1 MVLFEMSNKTIG
13 IVVAILVVVVS
24 LFGYQMWH
32 VSPSWVIET
41 VTIVAN
47 TESGCIAQTM
57 DGFPVNIG
65 PCDGKEGDIITA
77 KVDTKL
83 KERAAAVNPPV

>member
-1 MVLFEMSNKTIG
+1 MYEFSNKTLKIG
-13 IVVAILVVVVS
+13 VTVVVVTAL

-32 VSPSWVIET
+32 VSPSWVMET
-41 VTIVAN
+41 VKIVAN
-47 TESGCIAQTM
+47 TESGCIAETM

-65 PCDGKEGDIITA
+65 PCDANEGDIISA

-83 KERAAAVNPPV
+83 KERAAAVNP

>member
-1 MVLFEMSNKTIG
+1 LVEISNKTIMIG
-13 IVVAILVVVVS
+13 VAVVVVVVS

-32 VSPSWVIET
+32 VSPSWVMET
-41 VTIVAN
+41 VKIVAN
-47 TESGCIAQTM
+47 TESGCIAETM

-65 PCDGKEGDIITA
+65 PCDANEGDIISA

-83 KERAAAVNPPV
+83 KERAAAVNP